1 MQVFAFCA
9 DDRRGDER
17 ERKEQTTL
25 QSSLPRGPKPAR
37 IMEAGCIPT
46 TASEPHRLIITQ
58 RLPEFN

>member
-1 MQVFAFCA
+1 MQFFVFCT

-17 ERKEQTTL
+17 KREEDTTL

-37 IMEAGCIPT
+37 IMEAGRMPT
-46 TASEPHRLIITQ
+46 AASERHRLITQ